1 MFIPLWIV
9 ELVDVSNV
17 GSAVREIRVVTQVE
31 YRLLARALQPL
42 RCISAHRVGK
52 NKQ

>member
-17 GSAVREIRVVTQVE
+17 GSAVREICVVTQVE

-42 RCISAHRVGK
+42 CCISAHRAEK
-52 NKQ
+52 